1 MKILWRR
8 EWLPTPVFLP
18 EEFYGQRRLVSY
30 SPWGCKESDMTE
42 QLTNSWLTMFQEHSK
57 VIYKSFSSPVA
68 FKHGCSL
75 EIYLVSGLSVSH
87 SVISDSLESHGLWP
101 ARLLHPWD
109 SPGRNTGGVAIP
121 LPGNLSNPRIK
132 PGSSAL
138 QADSLLSEPP
148 GNLYF
153 KKFQDSSD
161 MHLSNSYCLS
171 RSRWLS
177 VPLNEAWKPN
187 SGTPSS
193 VNSWSFHIEQINPY
207 SVRLLIY
214 MHISIIA
221 PIILLTYQLFP
232 VILWACC
239 CYLVTKSCLTLCNHL
254 DCSPPGSSVNG
265 IFQVRILEG

>member
-121 LPGNLSNPRIK
+121 FSRGSFQPKDQTWVFCIAGRFFIVWATREIGWQKLPLCSTKLFLSPKVCTMQRFPLVAMK
-132 PGSSAL
+132 PCLGWMKTYIGSS
-138 QADSLLSEPP
+138 Q
-148 GNLYF
+148 NLN
-153 KKFQDSSD
+153 KKPF
-161 MHLSNSYCLS
+161 
-171 RSRWLS
+171 R
-177 VPLNEAWKPN
+177 
-187 SGTPSS
+187 
-193 VNSWSFHIEQINPY
+193 
-207 SVRLLIY
+207 
-214 MHISIIA
+214 
-221 PIILLTYQLFP
+221 
-232 VILWACC
+232 
-239 CYLVTKSCLTLCNHL
+239 
-254 DCSPPGSSVNG
+254 
-265 IFQVRILEG
+265 

>member
-18 EEFYGQRRLVSY
+18 EEFYGQRSLASY
-30 SPWGCKESDMTE
+30 SAWGCKESDMTE
-42 QLTNSWLTMFQEHSK
+42 QLTNSWLTMFQAHSK
-57 VIYKSFSSPVA
+57 VIYKSFSSPVT

-75 EIYLVSGLSVSH
+75 EIYLVSALSVSH
-87 SVISDSLESHGLWP
+87 SVISDSLEPHGLWP

-121 LPGNLSNPRIK
+121 FSR
-132 PGSSAL
+132 GSFQPKDQTWVFCIAGRFFIVW
-138 QADSLLSEPP
+138 ATREFVF
-148 GNLYF
+148 F

-177 VPLNEAWKPN
+177 APLNEAWKPN

-193 VNSWSFHIEQINPY
+193 VNSWSFHIEQINAY

-214 MHISIIA
+214 MQF
-221 PIILLTYQLFP
+221 PLLLLLY
-232 VILWACC
+232 
-239 CYLVTKSCLTLCNHL
+239 Y
-254 DCSPPGSSVNG
+254 
-265 IFQVRILEG
+265 